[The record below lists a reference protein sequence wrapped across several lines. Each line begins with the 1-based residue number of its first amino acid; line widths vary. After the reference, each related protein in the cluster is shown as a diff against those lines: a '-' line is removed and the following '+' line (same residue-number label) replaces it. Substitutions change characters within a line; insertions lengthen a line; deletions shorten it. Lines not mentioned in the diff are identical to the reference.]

1 MLLGLRLEMGKIRVA
16 INGYG
21 TIGKRVAEAIGL
33 QGDMVVEG
41 VVKTKPDYGCEI
53 IAQKGYPL
61 YAATQESLDSFRKA
75 NIKAEGLAEELFRR
89 CDVVVDCTPEGVG
102 AKYRQTYESIG
113 VKAIFQGG
121 EKASVAEASF
131 VAEVNYEKALN
142 KRYVRVVSCNTTGL
156 SRTLGYL
163 DRSFG
168 IARVRAT
175 IIRRA
180 ADPAETKKG
189 PINALVPNPARF
201 PSHHGPDV
209 QTVLPH
215 LEIVTGAVVAPT
227 SLMHV
232 HVVNAELKSDATVED
247 IVRSFSRSKRIRL
260 VDAEKGFDS
269 TAAIIEYARDL
280 GRKRGDVPEVVVW
293 RDSITLVGKEVFY
306 MQAVHQESI
315 VVPENVDA
323 VRAVTGSVL
332 EANRSISL
340 TNQSLGLV

>member
-1 MLLGLRLEMGKIRVA
+1 MGKVRVC

-21 TIGKRVAEAIGL
+21 TIGKRVAEAISL

-41 VVKTKPDYGCEI
+41 VVKTKPDYSCELI
-53 IAQKGYPL
+53 EQKGFPL
-61 YAATQESLDSFRKA
+61 YAASQESLEAFRKS
-75 NIKAEGLAEELFRR
+75 KFKVEGLSEELFKR
-89 CDVVVDCTPEGVG
+89 CDVVIDCTPEGVG

-121 EKASVAEASF
+121 EKHSLVDASF
-131 VAEVNYEKALN
+131 VAEVNYEKAVN

-168 IARVRAT
+168 VNKVRAT
-175 IIRRA
+175 IVRRG

-189 PINALVPNPARF
+189 PLNALVPNPAKF

-209 QTVLPH
+209 QTILPH
-215 LEIVTGAVVAPT
+215 IDIVTGAVVAPT
-227 SLMHV
+227 TLMHM
-232 HVVNAELKSDATVED
+232 HVVNAELKTEATVDD
-247 IVRSFSRSKRIRL
+247 IIKSFSHSKRIRL
-260 VDAEKGFDS
+260 VDAERGFDS

-280 GRKRGDVPEVVVW
+280 GRKRGDMPEVVVW
-293 RDSITLVGKEVFY
+293 RDSITVFGREVYY

-323 VRAVTGSVL
+323 VRAVTGLAL
-332 EANRSISL
+332 EANKSITL